1 MTHLRTVHRYC
12 LYCGCVFDSF
22 EDLERNC
29 PGFTEQEHEDAP
41 NPAARTSEETALA
54 PAGQIEVFE
63 EDPLDS
69 FMAGMQDQLVKD
81 IKSSTA
87 ATKNRDQPRK
97 GWSFSQQEQQ
107 NRNEAKRTKRG
118 R

>member
-1 MTHLRTVHRYC
+1 VHRYC

-41 NPAARTSEETALA
+41 NCAARTSEETALA
-54 PAGQIEVFE
+54 PAGQLEVFE

-69 FMAGMQDQLVKD
+69 FMAGMQDQLTKD
-81 IKSSTA
+81 MRSSTA
-87 ATKNRDQPRK
+87 SAKNRDQPKR
-97 GWSFSQQEQQ
+97 GWTFAQQEQQ
-107 NRNEAKRTKRG
+107 NRNESKRMKRN